1 MVTLTVSG
9 SLTARMV
16 LMVTASTGGM
26 VLTSPSVLS
35 DAVLA
40 YVAVR
45 ATRRRTA
52 QLRPG
57 PTAATEAW

>member
-1 MVTLTVSG
+1 MATLTVSG

-16 LMVTASTGGM
+16 LMVTTFASAIA
-26 VLTSPSVLS
+26 LTSPSALS
-35 DAVLA
+35 DAAPA

>member
-1 MVTLTVSG
+1 MATLTVSG

-16 LMVTASTGGM
+16 LMAASFTSAI
-26 VLTSPSVLS
+26 VVTSPSVLY
-35 DAVLA
+35 DAAPA

-45 ATRRRTA
+45 AKRRRTA
-52 QLRPG
+52 QPRPG

>member
-1 MVTLTVSG
+1 MATLTVSG

-16 LMVTASTGGM
+16 LMVTTFTSAM
-26 VLTSPSVLS
+26 VLTSPSALS
-35 DAVLA
+35 DAALA